1 MPASCNVQVQP
12 NQVACVVDLDNL
24 LHRGFD
30 KRSGSAKPQG
40 QLDIL
45 GLSTALRQRGVVC
58 GTVCRNW
65 DFPALAEQLWVK
77 LGYKVHASRHNC
89 DDDVISEAESYA
101 EAGVGQLILVGGDGD
116 YTKAVKALRAR
127 GIRVEIWARKA
138 STSEDLAGAA
148 DSVRYIDR
156 FLTIPRPVN
165 TTIKIA
171 A

>member
-1 MPASCNVQVQP
+1 MTAVQSQP

-30 KRSGSAKPQG
+30 KRSGTAKPQG

-45 GLSTALRQRGVVC
+45 GLSAALRQRGVAC
-58 GTVCRNW
+58 GTICRNW
-65 DFPALAEQLWVK
+65 DFPPLAQQLWAK
-77 LGYKVHASRHNC
+77 LGFKVVASRHNC

-101 EAGVGQLILVGGDGD
+101 EAGVAQLILVGGDGD

-127 GIRVEIWARKA
+127 GIRVEIWSRKA

-156 FLTIPRPVN
+156 YLTMPRPANPPMKV
-165 TTIKIA
+165 A